1 MTTVERWNE
10 SGALIKLKDLQLNF
24 KVNVQSC
31 RPADVNSTYTV
42 ENFPSQ
48 PNWILS
54 KITWNLMG
62 EDKARIAT
70 IKKLFTEY
78 IGDYVRKICS

>member
-1 MTTVERWNE
+1 MTTVERWNKL
-10 SGALIKLKDLQLNF
+10 GALIQLRDLQLDF
-24 KVNVQSC
+24 KVNVQTCS
-31 RPADVNSTYTV
+31 PADVNSTYTV

-48 PNWILS
+48 PIWMLS
-54 KITWNLMG
+54 KNTWDLMG

-70 IKKLFTEY
+70 IKELFTEY